1 MIKKMYI
8 AYGSN
13 LNTLQMAYRCPDARP
28 LGVSFLKDYKLT
40 FRGNRRGW
48 GVANVEKCKGSSV
61 PVGVWSIS
69 FSDEYNL
76 DVYEGYPHLYEKEYK
91 EVVLDGTKISCL
103 VYVMT
108 EGHDISEPPSSY
120 LNTIR
125 EGYRDFGI
133 DPKYLDNAVRQCREN
148 I

>member
-1 MIKKMYI
+1 MIKKLYI

-13 LNTLQMAYRCPDARP
+13 LNVMQMAYRCPDAKP
-28 LGVSFLKDYKLT
+28 LGVSSLEGYKLT
-40 FRGNRRGW
+40 FRGNRRGC

-69 FSDEYNL
+69 FADEYNL

-91 EVVLDGTKISCL
+91 EVVLDGEKVSCL

-108 EGHDISEPPSSY
+108 KGHVICEPTSSY

-133 DPKYLDNAVRQCREN
+133 DQKCLDDAVRQCRG
-148 I
+148 